1 MRMINIV
8 AKGIGCVGVIKM
20 EKLGIVT
27 IALLL
32 LLCSIWSANGDV
44 ISVRERE
51 TGSLIPDSDSP
62 VYMVSQNIT
71 ASLNGTFHEVAEY
84 TLHNPTN
91 DSINL
96 VMLLP
101 FSNED
106 EWGATEK
113 GQPKNLTLSVD
124 GNPITDFSWTRIELE
139 EIAESGSIFSALAFN
154 TTIKPFDRIVIEAE
168 YDRKYFETRENIVY
182 TYLTMSGKYWNHPI
196 EYARFEIYI
205 SNQNQIHKVVGMP
218 GRGKLE
224 TEEYTILIQEFN
236 NWTPNENIKIF
247 LNHHYSGGSNDN
259 IAPLYWGL
267 RVIGVVCLIALAI
280 ILIWKSKSNSAK

>member
-1 MRMINIV
+1 MITIV
-8 AKGIGCVGVIKM
+8 AKGIGCVRVIKRK
-20 EKLGIVT
+20 KLGIVS
-27 IALLL
+27 IYLML
-32 LLCSIWSANGDV
+32 LLCSIGGANGDV

-71 ASLNGTFHEVAEY
+71 ASLNETFHEVAEY
-84 TLHNPTN
+84 TLYNPTN

-96 VMLLP
+96 IMLLP

-106 EWGATEK
+106 GWGATEK
-113 GQPKNLTLSVD
+113 GQPKNLSLSVD
-124 GNPITDFSWTRIELE
+124 ENPITDFSWTRIELE
-139 EIAESGSIFSALAFN
+139 EIAESGSIFSALVFN
-154 TTIKPFDRIVIEAE
+154 TTIKPFDHVVIKAE
-168 YDRKYFETRENIVY
+168 YDRKYFETQENLVY

-218 GRGKLE
+218 MRGKIE
-224 TEEYTILIQEFN
+224 TEEYTILVQEFN

-247 LNHHYSGGSNDN
+247 LNYHYSGGANDP

-267 RVIGVVCLIALAI
+267 RVVGVVCLTALVI
-280 ILIWKSKSNSAK
+280 ILIWKLKSNSAK

>member
-1 MRMINIV
+1 MINMV
-8 AKGIGCVGVIKM
+8 AKGIGCVRVIKM
-20 EKLGIVT
+20 EKLGIVS

-32 LLCSIWSANGDV
+32 LLCYMGDANGDV

-62 VYMVSQNIT
+62 VYMVSQNIA
-71 ASLNGTFHEVAEY
+71 ASLNETFHEVAEY
-84 TLHNPTN
+84 TLYNPTN

-113 GQPKNLTLSVD
+113 GQPKNLTLNVD
-124 GNPITDFSWTRIELE
+124 GNPVTDFSWTRIELE
-139 EIAESGSIFSALAFN
+139 EIAGSGSIFSALVFN
-154 TTIKPFDRIVIEAE
+154 TTIKPLDQVVIEAE
-168 YDRKYFETRENIVY
+168 YDRKYFETRENLVY

-196 EYARFEIYI
+196 EYARFEIYV
-205 SNQNQIHKVVGMP
+205 SNQNQIHKVIGMP
-218 GRGKLE
+218 GRGKIE
-224 TEEYTILIQEFN
+224 TEEYTILIKEFN

-247 LNHHYSGGSNDN
+247 LNHHYSGGSNDHL
-259 IAPLYWGL
+259 APLYWGL
-267 RVIGVVCLIALAI
+267 RIIGVVCLTALAI
-280 ILIWKSKSNSAK
+280 ILIWKSKSKSAR

>member
-1 MRMINIV
+1 MITIV
-8 AKGIGCVGVIKM
+8 AKGIGCVRVIKRK
-20 EKLGIVT
+20 KLGIVS
-27 IALLL
+27 IYLML
-32 LLCSIWSANGDV
+32 LLCSIGGANGDV

-71 ASLNGTFHEVAEY
+71 ASLNETFHEVAEY
-84 TLHNPTN
+84 TLYNPTN

-96 VMLLP
+96 IMLLP

-106 EWGATEK
+106 GWEATER
-113 GQPKNLTLSVD
+113 GQPKNLSLSVD
-124 GNPITDFSWTRIELE
+124 ENPITDFRWTHIELE
-139 EIAESGSIFSALAFN
+139 EIAESGSIFSALVFN
-154 TTIKPFDRIVIEAE
+154 TTIKPFDHVVIKAE
-168 YDRKYFETRENIVY
+168 YDRKYFETQENLVY

-218 GRGKLE
+218 MRGKIE
-224 TEEYTILIQEFN
+224 TEEYTILVQEFN

-247 LNHHYSGGSNDN
+247 LNYHYSGGANDP

-267 RVIGVVCLIALAI
+267 RVVGVVCLTALVI
-280 ILIWKSKSNSAK
+280 ILIWKLKSNSAK

>member
-1 MRMINIV
+1 MITIV
-8 AKGIGCVGVIKM
+8 AKGIGCVGVIKRK
-20 EKLGIVT
+20 KLGIVS

-32 LLCSIWSANGDV
+32 LLCSIGGANGDV

-71 ASLNGTFHEVAEY
+71 ASLNETFHEVAEY
-84 TLHNPTN
+84 TLYNPTN

-96 VMLLP
+96 IMLLP

-106 EWGATEK
+106 GWEATER

-124 GNPITDFSWTRIELE
+124 ENPITDFSWTRIELE
-139 EIAESGSIFSALAFN
+139 EIAESGSIFSALVFN
-154 TTIKPFDRIVIEAE
+154 TTIKPFDHVVIKAE
-168 YDRKYFETRENIVY
+168 YDRKYFETRENLVY

-196 EYARFEIYI
+196 EYARFDICI
-205 SNQNQIHKVVGMP
+205 SNRNQIHKVVGMSM
-218 GRGKLE
+218 RGKIE
-224 TEEYTILIQEFN
+224 TEEYTILVQEFN

-247 LNHHYSGGSNDN
+247 LNYHYSGGANDP

-267 RVIGVVCLIALAI
+267 RVVGVVCLTALVI
-280 ILIWKSKSNSAK
+280 ILIWKLKSNSAK